1 MKNALKTTIIVLI
14 WLAIWL
20 VASLLVN
27 LPLLFPS
34 PINVIVRLFELL
46 KTSEFYLSTVYS
58 FGRIILGIAIGVVSG
73 FLIALLCSVSKHI
86 YDFFMP
92 LIAVIKSTPIVA
104 FVFLVNLFI
113 GSGFTIVFI
122 CVLMVFPIVFANIY
136 QGITSTDNN
145 LLELCKV
152 YKIPYSKQLKALYLP
167 SVAPYFFS
175 SLLSSI
181 GLAWKAGIA
190 AEILCTPKIS
200 IGIEIFNAKTY
211 IEYIDLF
218 AWILTVVIL
227 SLIFELIITKLL
239 KLVSNKF
246 VTKSEV

>member
-1 MKNALKTTIIVLI
+1 MKKALKTTLIVFI
-14 WLAIWL
+14 WLVIWL
-20 VASLLVN
+20 VASLLIN

-34 PINVIVRLFELL
+34 PIDVLVRLFQLL
-46 KTSEFYLSTVYS
+46 GTSEFYLSTMFS
-58 FGRIILGIAIGVVSG
+58 FGRIILGITIGLLSG
-73 FLIALLCSVSKHI
+73 LAIALLCSISKHI

-92 LIAVIKSTPIVA
+92 LIAIVKSTPIVA
-104 FVFLVNLFI
+104 FVFLVNLFV
-113 GSGFTIVFI
+113 GSGYTIVFI

-136 QGITSTDNN
+136 QGIIGTDKN

-152 YKIPYSKQLKALYLP
+152 YKIPYKKRLKALYLP
-167 SVAPYFFS
+167 GVAPYFFS

-190 AEILCTPKIS
+190 AEILCTPRIS

-227 SLIFELIITKLL
+227 SLIFELVVTKLL
-239 KLVSNKF
+239 KLLSNKF
-246 VTKSEV
+246 LTKAEV